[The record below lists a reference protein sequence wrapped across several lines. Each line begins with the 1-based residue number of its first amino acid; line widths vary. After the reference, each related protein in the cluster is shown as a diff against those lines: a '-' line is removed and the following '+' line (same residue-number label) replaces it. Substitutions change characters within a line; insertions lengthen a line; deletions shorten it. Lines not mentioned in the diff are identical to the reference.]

1 MAGKTRTR
9 TSRGAQDRKTDR
21 RSVNGASHSERRK
34 AMLNI
39 AADLFAEQGFRSTT
53 VRQIGDAAGV
63 LSGSLYHHFDSKEA
77 ILDEILSAYF
87 DTLMDSYRKVAAENS
102 DPAKALREL
111 VRTAFES
118 LDEHRAAITVVQNE
132 RNYMNQFP
140 RFGYVADAEAEV
152 RNLWMK
158 VIEDGV
164 AAGVFRDD
172 LDTSIAYRFMRD
184 SLWVAVRWFTPSGR
198 LSADQ
203 LADQYLKLVVKGLE
217 VREGAGSDGPSKA
230 LPKPPKA
237 TTEPPVETPT
247 PPSPSPSKGL
257 AGLTWVPS
265 ES

>member
-1 MAGKTRTR
+1 
-9 TSRGAQDRKTDR
+9 
-21 RSVNGASHSERRK
+21 
-34 AMLNI
+34 MLDI

-87 DTLMDSYRKVAAENS
+87 ESLMDSYRKVAEENS
-102 DPAKALREL
+102 DPAAALREL

-140 RFGYVADAEAEV
+140 RFSYVADAEAEV
-152 RNLWMK
+152 RGLWMQ

-164 AAGVFRDD
+164 AAGVFRND

-198 LSADQ
+198 LTADQ

-217 VREGAGSDGPSKA
+217 VREGTNTE
-230 LPKPPKA
+230 LPTEVFPKHSQA
-237 TTEPPVETPT
+237 AREQAAEVPA
-247 PPSPSPSKGL
+247 PPSQPSTKGL
-257 AGLTWVPS
+257 AGLTWVPNKA
-265 ES
+265 